1 MARATPFEHIARL
14 SRASRLVA
22 LQARCTVDEAV
33 AIMNQCVQA
42 SGQRLDDIVLAVL
55 EHRIRFDP
63 DRRST
68 AYRPTRPSRS
78 GHERAG

>member
-1 MARATPFEHIARL
+1 MTCATPFEHLARL
-14 SRASRLVA
+14 SRASRRVA

-55 EHRIRFDP
+55 EERIRFDA
-63 DRRST
+63 DQRST
-68 AYRPTRPSRS
+68 TSRTPTEAR
-78 GHERAG
+78 